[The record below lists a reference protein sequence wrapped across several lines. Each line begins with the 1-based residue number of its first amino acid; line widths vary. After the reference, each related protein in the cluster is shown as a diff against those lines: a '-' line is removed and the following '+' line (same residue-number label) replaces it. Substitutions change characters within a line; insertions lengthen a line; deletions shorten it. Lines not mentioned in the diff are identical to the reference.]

1 MILLNEDDKI
11 GITVDEAAKILGI
24 GKNLMLKIV
33 TLPEFPAIRLKR
45 KIIIN
50 KNRLQQWFDEN
61 SGTYGNYKY

>member
-1 MILLNEDDKI
+1 MNEDDRI

-61 SGTYGNYKY
+61 AGTYGNYKY

>member
-1 MILLNEDDKI
+1 MNEDDKI

>member
-1 MILLNEDDKI
+1 MNEDDKI

-61 SGTYGNYKY
+61 SGSYGNYKY